1 MLEPPRTGAYSK
13 VPSTVRM
20 RHAPD
25 LSGRASDRDFEFRP
39 TERDMHTLQL
49 TITHTGSMSVHTV
62 LHMQRIKIHLMK
74 DGFACKFA

>member
-1 MLEPPRTGAYSK
+1 MLEPSRTGAYRK

-20 RHAPD
+20 RQTF
-25 LSGRASDRDFEFRP
+25 RAERAIATSNFRP

-62 LHMQRIKIHLMK
+62 LHMQ
-74 DGFACKFA
+74 